1 MCREAVK
8 IHQAKA
14 AVKSSRIFLTR
25 IFLGVL
31 CNVPWI
37 DVLLAHS
44 GSRTL
49 RAFLSCLWF
58 ISRDLLDLSYS
69 EKAAQMVPALQFPI
83 LHAGRYSP
91 PAACSEHLP
100 LPVLEDDMPSLHE
113 FDFFFFFYRRV
124 APALGLKWNLEIIP
138 WENDMYWHFTMLF
151 ISPQSLSFKIILFFK
166 NEASQ
171 NHWLSI
177 QEIHSF
183 YT

>member
-1 MCREAVK
+1 MLGNKNQLGKIRPSHQLRSQKTMCREAVK

-113 FDFFFFFYRRV
+113 FDFFFFTEEW
-124 APALGLKWNLEIIP
+124 L
-138 WENDMYWHFTMLF
+138 
-151 ISPQSLSFKIILFFK
+151 QLSV
-166 NEASQ
+166 
-171 NHWLSI
+171 
-177 QEIHSF
+177 
-183 YT
+183 